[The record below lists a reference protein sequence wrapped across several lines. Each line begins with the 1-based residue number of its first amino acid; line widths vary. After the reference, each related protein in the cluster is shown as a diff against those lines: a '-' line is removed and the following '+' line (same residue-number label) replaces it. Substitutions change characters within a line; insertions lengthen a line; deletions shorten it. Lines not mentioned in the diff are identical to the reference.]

1 MSTKR
6 KITNSTSKTGIN
18 WIKSLI
24 EKNNDIFQEIDLEND
39 VGNDAYIEFVINEE
53 TTGCCIASQ
62 IKTGKSYINAK
73 GEYFF
78 QSDKEHFEYWSSHL
92 LPICGLVHNP
102 ENNTTKWIDITEYLN
117 ANPHVIKNGPYNL
130 KCTNEFS
137 EISFKNF
144 KGHFLEYKNK
154 MDHSFVKSLD
164 IILENNSVSS
174 INDALHLLFSY
185 YRNKKATWFF
195 ICQYFKEVKD
205 NDIIEMMVHMFS
217 FITGSHGDVFWHKDN
232 MVDEKIRIY
241 IKNLIQNHFKE
252 IELIKL
258 IQIFNIDWFSRGT
271 LSQASHSLID
281 WIQNKN
287 DLLYKITFKY
297 EYESDI
303 KLSSLML
310 LLYYKSWEEEGSI
323 ESLKLLKQY
332 INSYPNSEYIDIV
345 EQMILTIKDEGY
357 LGFY

>member
-6 KITNSTSKTGIN
+6 KKTKAVSRVGIN
-18 WIKSLI
+18 WIRSLV

-62 IKTGKSYINAK
+62 IKTGKSYINAS

-92 LPICGLVHNP
+92 LPVCGLVHNP

-117 ANPHVIKNGPYNL
+117 ENPHVIKNGPYNL

-137 EISFKNF
+137 EIAFNDFKE
-144 KGHFLEYKNK
+144 HFLEYKNK
-154 MDHSFVKSLD
+154 MDHAFIRSLD
-164 IILENNSVSS
+164 TLLENKSVSS

-195 ICQYFKEVKD
+195 ACQYFKEIKD
-205 NDIIEMMVHMFS
+205 HDILEIMVYMFS
-217 FITGSHGDVFWHKDN
+217 FVTGGHGDVFWHKGN
-232 MVDEKIRIY
+232 IVDEKIRIY
-241 IKNLIQNHFKE
+241 IKNLIQTQFKE
-252 IELIKL
+252 TELIKL
-258 IQIFNIDWFSRGT
+258 IQIFKIDWFSRGT
-271 LSQASHSLID
+271 LSQAAHSLID

-287 DLLYKITFKY
+287 DLLYKITFES

-310 LLYYKSWEEEGSI
+310 LLYYKSWEEDGST

-332 INSYPNSEYIDIV
+332 ISCYPDSEDIEIV
-345 EQMILTIKDEGY
+345 EEMILTIEDEGY

>member
-6 KITNSTSKTGIN
+6 KKTNATSRTGIN
-18 WIKSLI
+18 WIRSLL
-24 EKNNDIFQEIDLEND
+24 EKNNDIFQEVDLEND

-62 IKTGKSYINAK
+62 IKTGKSYINTS

-117 ANPHVIKNGPYNL
+117 ENPHIIKNGPYNL

-137 EISFKNF
+137 ETSFKNF
-144 KGHFLEYKNK
+144 KEHFLEYKNK

-205 NDIIEMMVHMFS
+205 SDILEIMIYMFS
-217 FITGSHGDVFWHKDN
+217 FVTGGHGDVFWHKDN
-232 MVDEKIRIY
+232 IVDEKIRTY
-241 IKNLIQNHFKE
+241 IKNLVQTHFKE
-252 IELIKL
+252 TELIKL
-258 IQIFNIDWFSRGT
+258 IQVFKMDWFSRGT
-271 LSQASHSLID
+271 LSQAAHSLID
-281 WIQNKN
+281 WIQNKD
-287 DLLYKITFKY
+287 DLLYKITFES

-310 LLYYKSWEEEGSI
+310 LLYYRSWEEDSSI
-323 ESLKLLKQY
+323 ESLKLLEHY
-332 INSYPNSEYIDIV
+332 ISYYPNSEDIEIV
-345 EQMILTIKDEGY
+345 EEMILTIQHEGY

>member
-1 MSTKR
+1 
-6 KITNSTSKTGIN
+6 
-18 WIKSLI
+18 
-24 EKNNDIFQEIDLEND
+24 
-39 VGNDAYIEFVINEE
+39 
-53 TTGCCIASQ
+53 
-62 IKTGKSYINAK
+62 
-73 GEYFF
+73 
-78 QSDKEHFEYWSSHL
+78 
-92 LPICGLVHNP
+92 
-102 ENNTTKWIDITEYLN
+102 
-117 ANPHVIKNGPYNL
+117 
-130 KCTNEFS
+130 
-137 EISFKNF
+137 
-144 KGHFLEYKNK
+144 